1 MKVQDIEKEL
11 SIPEERK
18 FKNYINDKEFEWQIF
33 KTLDQFIGFKRQHIY
48 YYAQDRF
55 KDFANKLG
63 ESLDAHT
70 KYWTTDQERDYVNKT
85 VELEELDQ
93 LKTNEEY
100 FQEVRPQM
108 FLIHRNALENSRS
121 KEEIMKEY
129 RKLRKPPAFIYFSKN
144 SLTPSSI
151 KSCRDRGL
159 IS

>member
-1 MKVQDIEKEL
+1 MATKEICLQLDNLKRELDSKITELHEIQFKQVQDIEKEL

-18 FKNYINDKEFEWQIF
+18 FKNYMNDKEFEWQIF

-93 LKTNEEY
+93 LKINEEY
-100 FQEVRPQM
+100 FQEVRP
-108 FLIHRNALENSRS
+108 
-121 KEEIMKEY
+121 
-129 RKLRKPPAFIYFSKN
+129 
-144 SLTPSSI
+144 
-151 KSCRDRGL
+151 
-159 IS
+159 